1 MNAATWPS
9 LGQFWNIVKQWHIHT
24 KMKLGPEAALVGFC
38 FSWSELE
45 KWRHTS
51 HQDLAINPLFK
62 CDECSYMAISRTV
75 LKHRT
80 TMKHANKD
88 EPEAFKNFFLEDSFN
103 LFNMHDKKANYIYQ
117 TYKEYFFFEKIHF
130 QCNFW
135 ACYLMCQFLSLL
147 VQHLKTKKNIW

>member
-9 LGQFWNIVKQWHIHT
+9 LGQFWNIVQQWHIHT
-24 KMKLGPEAALVGFC
+24 KMNLGPEAALVGFC

-80 TMKHANKD
+80 TMKHPNKD
-88 EPEAFKNFFLEDSFN
+88 EPEAFGIFFW
-103 LFNMHDKKANYIYQ
+103 
-117 TYKEYFFFEKIHF
+117 KIPLSSSI
-130 QCNFW
+130 
-135 ACYLMCQFLSLL
+135 LM
-147 VQHLKTKKNIW
+147 TKKQIIYIKHIKNISSLKKSISSAIVGLAI